1 MSSHEMNVGGSA
13 DFTSTTPRAIAQN
26 LGEQTRKVVSDVQ
39 HKAGERLRSGMDS
52 GKQRAAGALLGVADS
67 LMNGSATEQSG
78 AGQYIR
84 RAGEQVQRA
93 ADYLEKTDVK
103 QLTRDAES
111 FARRQPVAFIG
122 SAFVLGVIAARFFKS
137 SQRTDGTHVMA
148 ADDSRR
154 VEPFRI
160 VAPDGEFS
168 NAGPERGGWYEQE
181 QPVNSS
187 REPMPHSLGE

>member
-1 MSSHEMNVGGSA
+1 MSNHEMNVGGSDDVTNTA
-13 DFTSTTPRAIAQN
+13 PSAISQN
-26 LGEQTRKVVSDVQ
+26 LGDQTRKVVSDAQ
-39 HKAGERLRSGMDS
+39 HKAGEQVRSGMDS

-67 LMNGSATEQSG
+67 LMNGSATDRSG
-78 AGQYIR
+78 GGLYVR

-122 SAFVLGVIAARFFKS
+122 SAFVLGVVAARFFKS

-154 VEPFRI
+154 MEPFRV
-160 VAPDGEFS
+160 VAPDGGFS
-168 NAGPERGGWYEQE
+168 NAGPDRGGWYEHE

-187 REPMPHSLGE
+187 REPMPRSLGE

>member
-1 MSSHEMNVGGSA
+1 MSNHEMNVGGST
-13 DFTSTTPRAIAQN
+13 DFTNTTPRAIPQN
-26 LGEQTRKVVSDVQ
+26 LGEQTRKVVSDAQ
-39 HKAGERLRSGMDS
+39 HRAGEQVRSGMDS
-52 GKQRAAGALLGVADS
+52 GKQRAAGALLGVAHS
-67 LMNGSATEQSG
+67 LMNGSASEQSG

-84 RAGEQVQRA
+84 QAGEQVQRA
-93 ADYLEKTDVK
+93 ADYLEKSDVK

-111 FARRQPVAFIG
+111 FARRQPVAFMG

-154 VEPFRI
+154 VEPFRV
-160 VAPDGEFS
+160 VAPDGGFS
-168 NAGPERGGWYEQE
+168 HAGPERGGWYEHE